1 MKRTIRKTI
10 AAVMSLIVTIG
21 AFSLNGLKAYADSDN
36 VDISSKYAT
45 KLNVGDYDNYLRMN
59 DSFFFMSDTDK
70 SSETVKKS
78 NTYDCINLNADSKI
92 KYVDMCLM
100 GSIIFCILNLDI
112 KKQKEILK

>member
-1 MKRTIRKTI
+1 MCVIFCKKNKGEYIMKRTIRKTI

-59 DSFFFMSDTDK
+59 DSFS
-70 SSETVKKS
+70 
-78 NTYDCINLNADSKI
+78 L
-92 KYVDMCLM
+92 
-100 GSIIFCILNLDI
+100 
-112 KKQKEILK
+112 

>member
-59 DSFFFMSDTDK
+59 DSFFSD
-70 SSETVKKS
+70 
-78 NTYDCINLNADSKI
+78 NYHNLQHL
-92 KYVDMCLM
+92 VLWR
-100 GSIIFCILNLDI
+100 LW
-112 KKQKEILK
+112 